1 MANLTALTVA
11 RDQILGDS
19 IARRCKS
26 VTCISDQ
33 VHFRV
38 AKALRTIGFSNDNIR
53 ITPSD
58 AQSQMDMIELNT
70 EITQDL
76 LSDQAPFAIVAR
88 EEC

>member
-1 MANLTALTVA
+1 M
-11 RDQILGDS
+11 
-19 IARRCKS
+19 
-26 VTCISDQ
+26 
-33 VHFRV
+33 